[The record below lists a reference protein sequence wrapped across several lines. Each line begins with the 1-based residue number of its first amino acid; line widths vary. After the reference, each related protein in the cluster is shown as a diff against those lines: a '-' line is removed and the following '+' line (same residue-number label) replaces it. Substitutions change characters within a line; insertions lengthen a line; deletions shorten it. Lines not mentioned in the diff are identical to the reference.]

1 MIATHS
7 PHKLLED
14 FIRMRK
20 ILIRCGLAVALL
32 LMAGANAVAGP
43 ILLAKA
49 TLTTTSAGYYTDLS
63 GLTDILE
70 NGVAAN
76 LLGGMGSGLAWAG
89 GNTFLAI
96 PDRGPNAVEF
106 DDAVDNTVTY
116 IPRFHTLTMDLEAA
130 GGGSLPFTL
139 TPTLTATTL
148 LYDSSAMRAVSL
160 SYGSGA
166 GLGVPLG
173 APAENGRG
181 KNYFSGRSDNFNP
194 NQNSGFAGDARLD
207 SEGVRA
213 SNDGTR
219 IYISDEYGPYVY
231 EFDRA
236 TGRRLRSLQL
246 PDHFF
251 VSHLYPVGNDEIA
264 NNASGRTANK
274 GMEGLA
280 ITPDGTTL
288 VGFMQAALIQ
298 DANQGS
304 PATKLLRFVTIDL
317 ASGRWTHEYAYL
329 LTDGSGVS
337 EVVALNDHEFLVD
350 ERDGKGLGDGS
361 NAKYK
366 ELFKIDINGAVDVSN
381 MDGLTAAQ
389 NAVPKSLFLDIVQV
403 LVANGITKDQIPA
416 KIEGVALGADV
427 SYNGGTVHTV
437 WIANDNDFLQ
447 DYGGVQNSNPNQFFV
462 FGFTDADLNGSIY
475 IPQYPAR

>member
-1 MIATHS
+1 
-7 PHKLLED
+7 
-14 FIRMRK
+14 MRK
-20 ILIRCGLAVALL
+20 VLIHCGLAIGLL
-32 LMAGANAVAGP
+32 LVAGSYADAAP

-70 NGVAAN
+70 NGVAAS

-89 GNTFLAI
+89 GNTFIAI

-106 DDAVDNTVTY
+106 DDLVDNTVTY
-116 IPRFHTLTMDLEAA
+116 IPRFHTLSMDLQPTT
-130 GGGSLPFTL
+130 GSGLPFTL
-139 TPTLTATTL
+139 TPTLTGTTL
-148 LYDSSAMRAVSL
+148 LSDSSLARAVSL
-160 SYGSGA
+160 VYGSGV
-166 GLGVPLG
+166 GLEVPFG
-173 APAENGRG
+173 GPAENGPG

-194 NQNSGFAGDARLD
+194 NRNSGFANDARLD
-207 SEGVRA
+207 SEGVRV
-213 SNDGTR
+213 SNDGTSV
-219 IYISDEYGPYVY
+219 YISDEYGPYLY

-236 TGRRLRSLQL
+236 SGGRIRSFQL
-246 PDHFF
+246 PDHLF
-251 VSHLYPVGNDEIA
+251 VDHLYPVGNDEI
-264 NNASGRTANK
+264 NNNTSGRTANK

-280 ITPDGTTL
+280 ITPDGRTL

-298 DANQGS
+298 DNNEGGDAQ
-304 PATKLLRFVTIDL
+304 KLLRFVTIDV
-317 ASGRWTHEYAYL
+317 ASGRWTHEYAYV

-366 ELFKIDINGAVDVSN
+366 ELFKIDVDGAVDVSN

-403 LVANGITKDQIPA
+403 LGDNGISKDQVPA
-416 KIEGVALGADV
+416 KIEGVALGGDV
-427 SYNGGTVHTV
+427 DFNGTTMHTV
-437 WIANDNDFLQ
+437 WVANDNDFLQ
-447 DYGGVQNSNPNQFFV
+447 DYNGQQNSNPNQFFV
-462 FGFTDADLNGSIY
+462 FGFTDADLNGSVY
-475 IPQYPAR
+475 VPQFPAQ

>member
-1 MIATHS
+1 
-7 PHKLLED
+7 
-14 FIRMRK
+14 MRK
-20 ILIRCGLAVALL
+20 ALIHCGLAASMLL
-32 LMAGANAVAGP
+32 AARSYAAADP

-70 NGVAAN
+70 NGVPAN

-89 GNTFLAI
+89 GNTFIAI

-106 DDAVDNTVTY
+106 NDAVDNTVTY
-116 IPRFHTLTMDLEAA
+116 IPRFHTVSMDLEPTA
-130 GGGSLPFTL
+130 GSGLPFTL

-148 LYDSSAMRAVSL
+148 VSDSSLARAVSL
-160 SYGSGA
+160 VYGTGA
-166 GLGVPLG
+166 GLNVPFG
-173 APAENGRG
+173 APPESGRG

-194 NQNSGFAGDARLD
+194 NRNSGFVDDARLD
-207 SEGVRA
+207 LEGVRV
-213 SNDGTR
+213 SNDGTL

-231 EFDRA
+231 ELDRA
-236 TGRRLRSLQL
+236 SGGRIRSFQL
-246 PDHFF
+246 PDHLF
-251 VSHLYPVGNDEIA
+251 VSHLSPVGQDEID
-264 NNASGRTANK
+264 NNTSGRTANK

-288 VGFMQAALIQ
+288 VGFMQASLIQ
-298 DANQGS
+298 DANEGS
-304 PATKLLRFVTIDL
+304 PADKLLRFVTIDI

-361 NAKYK
+361 NAKFK
-366 ELFKIDINGAVDVSN
+366 ELFKIDINGAIDVSN

-389 NAVPKSLFLDIVQV
+389 NAVPKSLFLDIVNV
-403 LVANGITKDQIPA
+403 LVNNGITKDQIPA
-416 KIEGVALGADV
+416 KIEGVALGGDV
-427 SYNGGTVHTV
+427 DVNGSTMHTV

-447 DYGGVQNSNPNQFFV
+447 DYNGQTNSNPNQFFV
-462 FGFTDADLNGSIY
+462 FGYTDDDLHGSTY
-475 IPQYPAR
+475 VPQFPAQK

>member
-1 MIATHS
+1 
-7 PHKLLED
+7 
-14 FIRMRK
+14 MRK
-20 ILIRCGLAVALL
+20 ALIHCGLAASMLL
-32 LMAGANAVAGP
+32 AAGSYAAADP

-70 NGVAAN
+70 NGVPAN

-89 GNTFLAI
+89 GNTFIAI
-96 PDRGPNAVEF
+96 PDRGPNAVEYN
-106 DDAVDNTVTY
+106 DAVDNTVTY
-116 IPRFHTLTMDLEAA
+116 IPRFHTVSMDLEPTA
-130 GGGSLPFTL
+130 GSGLPFTL

-148 LYDSSAMRAVSL
+148 VSDSSLARAVSL
-160 SYGSGA
+160 VYGTGA
-166 GLGVPLG
+166 GLNVPFG
-173 APAENGRG
+173 APPESGRG

-194 NQNSGFAGDARLD
+194 NRNSGFVDDARLD
-207 SEGVRA
+207 LEGVRV
-213 SNDGTR
+213 SNDGTL

-231 EFDRA
+231 ELDRA
-236 TGRRLRSLQL
+236 SGGRIRSFQL
-246 PDHFF
+246 PDHLF
-251 VSHLYPVGNDEIA
+251 VSHLSPVGQDEID
-264 NNASGRTANK
+264 NNTSGRTANK

-288 VGFMQAALIQ
+288 VGFMQASLIQ
-298 DANQGS
+298 DANEGS
-304 PATKLLRFVTIDL
+304 PADKLLRFVTIDI

-361 NAKYK
+361 NAKFK
-366 ELFKIDINGAVDVSN
+366 ELFKIDINGAIDVSN

-389 NAVPKSLFLDIVQV
+389 NAVPKSLFLDIVNV
-403 LVANGITKDQIPA
+403 LVNNGITKDQIPA
-416 KIEGVALGADV
+416 KIEGVALGGDV
-427 SYNGGTVHTV
+427 DVNGSTMHTV

-447 DYGGVQNSNPNQFFV
+447 DYNGQTNSNPNQFFL
-462 FGFTDADLNGSIY
+462 FGYTDDLHGSTY
-475 IPQYPAR
+475 VPQFPAQK